1 MAESERMIEDSDEAV
16 PEIDM
21 TLTSVLLASL
31 DEARKKLEAGEE
43 VVAFTSLAVKD
54 KLIMEQMDGESAEEV
69 YAYARHNVQHV
80 RGADAYALCYDG
92 YLDTDQG
99 EKDALIA
106 EGGVPGADWGY
117 AVGIVYESDDEGNV
131 TSIADEPIYIGK
143 APNFMILTNYEVDAP
158 LAEEGEEEDAEAE
171 AEETAA
177 DEEASPEGL
186 TEDK

>member
-1 MAESERMIEDSDEAV
+1 MAESERMIEDTDGTV

-21 TLTSVLLASL
+21 TLTSVLLASI

-43 VVAFTSLAVKD
+43 VVAFTALAVKD
-54 KLIMEQMDGESAEEV
+54 KLIMEEMDGESAEEV

-92 YLDTDQG
+92 YLDTSEG

-106 EGGVPGADWGY
+106 EGGVPGADYGY
-117 AVGIVYESDDEGNV
+117 AIGVIYEADDEGKV

-143 APNFMILTNYEVDAP
+143 APNFMILTNYEFGEP
-158 LAEEGEEEDAEAE
+158 LAEEGEEEDAETE

-177 DEEASPEGL
+177 EEEAAPEGL